1 MAATEKPITD
11 FTPATTSPSS
21 LSGLNFTM
29 SNSSGAP
36 SLLAGSVFQNIVMG
50 TSAGYKIWMGSKA
63 AYTALG
69 SYDSST
75 AYLILP

>member
-1 MAATEKPITD
+1 MATEKSITGV
-11 FTPATTSPSS
+11 ATLSNGATN
-21 LSGLNFTM
+21 LSGYNFTM
-29 SNSSGAP
+29 SNSSGTAARLP
-36 SLLAGSVFQNIVMG
+36 GSVFANLVMG

-75 AYLILP
+75 AYLIIP

>member
-36 SLLAGSVFQNIVMG
+36 SLLAGSVFANIVMG
-50 TSAGYKIWMGSKA
+50 TSSGYKIWVGTSTQYNALSSK
-63 AYTALG
+63 
-69 SYDSST
+69 DSST
-75 AYLILP
+75 VYIIK